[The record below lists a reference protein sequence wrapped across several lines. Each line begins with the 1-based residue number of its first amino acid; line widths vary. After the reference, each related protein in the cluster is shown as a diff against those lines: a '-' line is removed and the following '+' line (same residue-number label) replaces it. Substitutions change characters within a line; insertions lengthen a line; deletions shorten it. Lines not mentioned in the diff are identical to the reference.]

1 MCVYEQDAVVQA
13 KSELGITF
21 LQLKWED
28 LTHFCIPEEDLVQ
41 AVRFI
46 HHGRLEGSV
55 LVHCAQVSNI
65 WGSMWNLYS
74 SFVKL

>member
-1 MCVYEQDAVVQA
+1 MCVYEQDAVARA

-21 LQLKWED
+21 LQLKWD
-28 LTHFCIPEEDLVQ
+28 DVTDFCIPEEDLVQ

-46 HHGRLEGSV
+46 HHGRLEGGSI

-65 WGSMWNLYS
+65 
-74 SFVKL
+74 

>member
-1 MCVYEQDAVVQA
+1 MVNCVCVYEQDAVARA

-21 LQLKWED
+21 LQLKWD
-28 LTHFCIPEEDLVQ
+28 DVTDFCIPEEDLVQ

-46 HHGRLEGSV
+46 HHGRLEGGSI

-65 WGSMWNLYS
+65 
-74 SFVKL
+74 